1 MTKDYV
7 MSQDP
12 SGRLVGPPA
21 DVEVKVPAD
30 GAFVSVLRTTTAGL
44 AARLDF
50 TIDEIED
57 LRIAV
62 GEASALVLLDAA
74 EGSDLWCRIFL
85 GEGAIT
91 VTTTVAVDHP
101 VVPDYESFTW
111 MVLATLASEATVD
124 VVDDAYTVTLTL
136 VSSLAGANS

>member
-1 MTKDYV
+1 MTQQPTV
-7 MSQDP
+7 PGAGP
-12 SGRLVGPPA
+12 SA

-74 EGSDLWCRIFL
+74 GGSDLWCRFFL
-85 GEGAIT
+85 GERAIT
-91 VTTTVAVDHP
+91 VTTTVLVDHP
-101 VVPDYESFTW
+101 VVPDFQSFTW
-111 MVLATLASEATVD
+111 TVLSTLASEATVD
-124 VVDDAYTVTLTL
+124 VVDGTYTVTLTV
-136 VSSLAGANS
+136 VSSLAGAGC